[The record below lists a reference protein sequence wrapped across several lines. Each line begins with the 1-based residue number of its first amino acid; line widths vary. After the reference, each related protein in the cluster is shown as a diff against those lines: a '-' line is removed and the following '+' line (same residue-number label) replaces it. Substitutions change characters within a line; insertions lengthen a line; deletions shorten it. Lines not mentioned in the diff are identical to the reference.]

1 MAFRDDLD
9 ALKAQNESLR
19 AQIEGNE
26 ERMARAERVLER
38 AEAREDELSAARERI
53 LELES
58 GPNGEAAR
66 DRRADAA
73 RSRRWWTV
81 AVLALGAVALLQ
93 WVTHGQTE
101 RALEQQLAQTQAELA
116 SQRTELADAQEALR
130 AERRAHRDTRR
141 ELALAGARPEVP
153 DMDGLAQRAQEQL
166 GDPALLDALRRVPG
180 AERYLAGLEE
190 AQAQA
195 AAAQAAAGQAAAAQ
209 AAAAHTDGDRSP
221 AGPTVAGEAPEA
233 EAADSD

>member
-19 AQIEGNE
+19 AQIEENE

-66 DRRADAA
+66 DQRADAA

-141 ELALAGARPEVP
+141 ELALAGARPELP

-166 GDPALLDALRRVPG
+166 GDPTLLDALRRVPG

-195 AAAQAAAGQAAAAQ
+195 AAAQAAAAQAAAAQ
-209 AAAAHTDGDRSP
+209 TDGDRSP
-221 AGPTVAGEAPEA
+221 AGPTAAGEAPEA